1 MFYKIKPLLIVL
13 YDRRSH
19 FFYPQSS
26 VYDRRHIA
34 TEFYLD
40 EPCLD
45 VLIVQKLRKNE
56 EFLAQKL
63 VSEVDSGVHDP
74 RAVCSDGVGDVTD
87 VDGVQMFVV

>member
-1 MFYKIKPLLIVL
+1 MFYKIKPLLI
-13 YDRRSH
+13 DCR
-19 FFYPQSS
+19 
-26 VYDRRHIA
+26 VYNRRHIA

-45 VLIVQKLRKNE
+45 VLIVQKLRKDE